1 MTKDES
7 NNAVIKKNAKTVRWL
22 VLIVFGMFAF
32 AFAQI
37 QLYGLFCKAVG
48 VNSLSSRQKIDDY
61 NAIPSRN
68 NDLSVATADASTA
81 HPPKDSHSSKTSDDN
96 RVITVRFDATVNEN
110 LPWSFVPVDRKI
122 TLHPGELKRI
132 TYKVKNL
139 TNEVI
144 TGQSIAN
151 VSPWQAT
158 PFLSKL
164 ECFCHTKQ
172 TLLPGEE
179 KEMPLLFTL
188 SEDLPQSMG
197 ALVVSYTFLNAE
209 KESAKKYQKNY
220 KLYGNKNFDPD

>member
-1 MTKDES
+1 MTAINS
-7 NNAVIKKNAKTVRWL
+7 NEQLIKKNTKTVRWL
-22 VLIVFGMFAF
+22 FLIVLGMFAF

-48 VNSLSSRQKIDDY
+48 VNSLSSRQKIDNYSSEFID
-61 NAIPSRN
+61 NEIKNQKITDSRI
-68 NDLSVATADASTA
+68 
-81 HPPKDSHSSKTSDDN
+81 
-96 RVITVRFDATVNEN
+96 ITVRFDATVNEN

-122 TLHPGELKRI
+122 TVHPGELRKI
-132 TYKVKNL
+132 TYRVKNL

-151 VSPWQAT
+151 VTPWQAE

-172 TLLPGEE
+172 TLQPGEE

-188 SEDLPQSMG
+188 SEDLPQEMRT
-197 ALVVSYTFLNAE
+197 LVVSYTFLNAE
-209 KESAKKYQKNY
+209 KKSARKYQK
-220 KLYGNKNFDPD
+220 KI

>member
-1 MTKDES
+1 MTAIDV
-7 NNAVIKKNAKTVRWL
+7 NNHLGTKNAKTVRWL
-22 VLIVFGMFAF
+22 FLLVLGMFAF

-61 NAIPSRN
+61 AALINNNKNASNLSSLTATEHKSQQAIDAIINAAEN
-68 NDLSVATADASTA
+68 NPIV
-81 HPPKDSHSSKTSDDN
+81 DS

-110 LPWSFVPVDRKI
+110 LPWSFVPVDKKI
-122 TLHPGELKRI
+122 TVHPGELKKI
-132 TYKVKNL
+132 SYMVKNL

-151 VSPWQAT
+151 VTPWQAE

-172 TLLPGEE
+172 TLQPGEE

-188 SEDLPQSMG
+188 SEDLPDKMRT
-197 ALVVSYTFLNAE
+197 LVVSYTFLNAE
-209 KESAKKYQKNY
+209 KDSAKKYQKY
-220 KLYGNKNFDPD
+220 

>member
-1 MTKDES
+1 
-7 NNAVIKKNAKTVRWL
+7 
-22 VLIVFGMFAF
+22 MFVF

-48 VNSLSSRQKIDDY
+48 VNSLSSRQKIDNYATLIKNEDT
-61 NAIPSRN
+61 
-68 NDLSVATADASTA
+68 LSAANSLSAAGEQQQPMSAQTKDALLNHT
-81 HPPKDSHSSKTSDDN
+81 KVTDS

-110 LPWSFVPVDRKI
+110 LPWSFVPVDKKI
-122 TLHPGELKRI
+122 TVHPGEFKQI
-132 TYKVKNL
+132 SYMVKNL

-151 VSPWQAT
+151 ITPWQAE

-172 TLLPGEE
+172 TLQPGEE

-188 SEDLPQSMG
+188 SEDLPQEMRT
-197 ALVVSYTFLNAE
+197 LVVSYTFLNAE
-209 KESAKKYQKNY
+209 KESAKKYQKQ
-220 KLYGNKNFDPD
+220 